1 MVHASST
8 TPRGTIT
15 DSAYP
20 RSTVALTTTSGF
32 TNFIAPSTSRN
43 SAGRALLIQPVQSKA
58 FDPRERGSND
68 MAVFL
73 QRHRGEA
80 TACGQ
85 PSVGEFAVPHFVFLT
100 HRICFRQHVE
110 WRTPGSTLG
119 PKKELTGALI
129 EKKFG
134 TADATTNPCGSR
146 GCVAECP

>member
-43 SAGRALLIQPVQSKA
+43 SAGRALMIQPVQSKA
-58 FDPRERGSND
+58 FDPRERGASD

-80 TACGQ
+80 TACEQ
-85 PSVGEFAVPHFVFLT
+85 PSGCRWRVGRPAFVFLT

-110 WRTPGSTLG
+110 SRTPGSTLG

-129 EKKFG
+129 EKTFG
-134 TADATTNPCGSR
+134 TG
-146 GCVAECP
+146 